1 LLYLIFTRLTGWLV
15 LLGRSSTAKNVEIL
29 VLRHEIAVLRR
40 THPKP
45 RLDWAD
51 RAIIAGLARLL
62 PRPLRAFR
70 LVTPATILH
79 WHRRLVAKKWTYPHR
94 IGRPSI
100 NEAIADLIERMAQDN
115 PTWGYQRI
123 TGELLKLGHQVGIST
138 VCRSKSHRPSSR
150 IMQSSPPRSSPSDRL
165 AAVQTV
171 LRAAVRSGGAVATNH
186 DLGAHRMHRHLR
198 RLGQTNTDT
207 PT

>member
-51 RAIIAGLARLL
+51 RAMIAGLARLL

-138 VCRSKSHRPSSR
+138 VCRSKSHR
-150 IMQSSPPRSSPSDRL
+150 L